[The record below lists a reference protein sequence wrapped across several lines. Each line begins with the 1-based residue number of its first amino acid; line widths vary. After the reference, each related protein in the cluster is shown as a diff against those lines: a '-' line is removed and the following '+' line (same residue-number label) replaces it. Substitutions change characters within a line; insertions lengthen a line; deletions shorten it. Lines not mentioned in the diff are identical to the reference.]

1 MRYSLFT
8 LGTVSHRLFEVV
20 PLREK
25 EDTEKTSNS
34 FKKVVGLLPNYSGV
48 SFML

>member
-1 MRYSLFT
+1 M
-8 LGTVSHRLFEVV
+8 LGTVSHRLFIVA

-25 EDTEKTSNS
+25 EDTEKTSNLCQ
-34 FKKVVGLLPNYSGV
+34 KVVGLLPNYLGV